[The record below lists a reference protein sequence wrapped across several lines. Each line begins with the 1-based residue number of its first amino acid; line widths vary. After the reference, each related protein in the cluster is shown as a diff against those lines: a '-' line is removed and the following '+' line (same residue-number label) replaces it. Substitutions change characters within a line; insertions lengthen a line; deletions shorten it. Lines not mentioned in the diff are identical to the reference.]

1 MPGPVDQDGHMMIKD
16 NIHLL
21 CTKIYTGARA
31 SGAFGQIS
39 QKVEINRRLV
49 LGQVQIATGPTLPLS
64 VKNPENYQRHRREA
78 LDRAKGMHWE
88 HILPKAC
95 DQMEAWARE

>member
-1 MPGPVDQDGHMMIKD
+1 MPGPVDQDGHLMIKD

-21 CTKIYTGARA
+21 CTRICTEARA

-64 VKNPENYQRHRREA
+64 VKNPENSPGGQHQGSMHVRR
-78 LDRAKGMHWE
+78 G
-88 HILPKAC
+88 LPWRVLC
-95 DQMEAWARE
+95 GYVVGTEIP